1 MHYNTLDASE
11 NVEIPLNDVR
21 IEIYHRNN
29 FKNFRSIFILT
40 KYNWKDLVLFMFKDH
55 DILSDIFLNNTTDF
69 ILITS

>member
-40 KYNWKDLVLFMFKDH
+40 KYNWKDLVLFMFKDNLK
-55 DILSDIFLNNTTDF
+55 ISVSRYFKRYF
-69 ILITS
+69 SE